1 VKSALRNDL
10 ERLRRDA
17 LSVRHRHAFEAGR
30 AKQPAIAA
38 HADAASVLAML
49 DDEAEG
55 TYAAREALTEGDHH
69 RAPGEPRCGVG
80 VPPARR
86 VQADAGAPA
95 GPPRQRHGAGR

>member
-1 VKSALRNDL
+1 MKSALRNDL

-30 AKQPAIAA
+30 AMQPAIAA

-55 TYAAREALTEGDHH
+55 TYAAREALTEAIIRDD
-69 RAPGEPRCGVG
+69 RAEPFVALSLDDFLEF
-80 VPPARR
+80 VAEWWARR
-86 VQADAGAPA
+86 DK
-95 GPPRQRHGAGR
+95 